1 MNKLMNFNPATIK
14 EEKAQ
19 ELHELVLDE
28 DFDPEVV
35 EDIAIAAMYLTSW
48 CLSVNKFA
56 RQYEKLRPRIVS
68 AEAAKE
74 TLETNL
80 KELEALEA
88 LLSVAHSEE
97 IRAKMVDRD
106 NLMLQ
111 LKDLESMLEKTRFKI
126 GRVKKL
132 LAMLKHHFKNWEEKN
147 SKLEE
152 RSQNV
157 IGNSIMAA
165 NIIEYL
171 GPLDLALRQKLKLS
185 WENILVNNRV
195 QLNKEF
201 QLDRFLGS
209 KVEINNWTI
218 SGLPSTAINF
228 ENGLML
234 KHNRKVKMIY
244 DPNDTCITWLQ
255 KLNETKPNPEYLFTS
270 LTDKK
275 LPEKLQTSLE
285 QGLILVIDF
294 FNGNMEGVVNN
305 LIKKTL
311 REVEGNK
318 TIKIDGMWYNY
329 DENFDFYLITR
340 DNTVI
345 QRKELQLFC
354 CIIKFGV
361 DENSLRAN
369 IETLITRV
377 YSPEHEQ
384 YLFEMNKK
392 FLTKSG
398 EMYSSQEVILRRFT
412 IHNDETLLEDEA
424 YFRILEAYSGE
435 MIKVEKELDEE
446 AKRRVEA
453 QDVIHPYHY
462 FVQILVQLF
471 TACQRAQDTDPYLPI
486 SPKSYLRLLANAMKT
501 SALKSLDSFYDRELC
516 LGLVYQVFSIVCVG
530 GNPKNRL
537 SHLIRLCISILKIYH
552 EFNEDLWEFIVSD
565 SREAK
570 ETPESEI
577 EPGLWSTLK
586 NLRKMIP
593 NISMEDLPSISN
605 AFVSKEN
612 KSMKSNLR
620 DSLGSMTKLTALE
633 RLAISKVFL
642 PDNIEMILELF
653 AEAVLMAKQEP
664 EGKSLDQ
671 LLRLTDHTQ
680 PMTVVYESCFDY
692 PEVIALLSKA
702 LNSTVQIIFSGN
714 CQWEKILQSL
724 DKCLSNGS
732 ILIISDIH
740 LLPAVHENLIKY
752 LREVKNKYRAN
763 ENFRLI
769 LTTVPGHPNMSFEL
783 LSISMKYYQ
792 EEADDKSEKLSRYL
806 KQVNREEL
814 KTRDIKLQNIHINL
828 IFAFFAL
835 QYRSKLEGQGTHF

>member
-1 MNKLMNFNPATIK
+1 MNLYWTKISI
-14 EEKAQ
+14 
-19 ELHELVLDE
+19 
-28 DFDPEVV
+28 PEVV

-48 CLSVNKFA
+48 CLSVNKFSK
-56 RQYEKLRPRIVS
+56 QYEKLRPRIVS
-68 AEAAKE
+68 CEAAKE
-74 TLETNL
+74 TLESNL
-80 KELEALEA
+80 KELESLEKM
-88 LLSVAHSEE
+88 LGVAHSED
-97 IRAKMVDRD
+97 ILAKMRERD
-106 NLMLQ
+106 NQLLQ
-111 LKDLESMLEKTRFKI
+111 LQDLESMLEKTRFKI
-126 GRVKKL
+126 TRVKRL
-132 LAMLKHHFKNWEEKN
+132 LSMLKHHFKNWEEKN

-171 GPLDLALRQKLKLS
+171 GPLELDLRQRLKQN
-185 WENILVNNRV
+185 WAAILINNKV
-195 QLNKEF
+195 PLNKDF
-201 QLDRFLGS
+201 QLDRFLGN

-218 SGLPSTAINF
+218 SGLPSSEINF

-234 KHNRKVKMIY
+234 KHNHKVKLVY
-244 DPNDTCITWLQ
+244 DPNDTCVSWLQ
-255 KLNETKPNPEYLFTS
+255 RLNETKPTPQYIFTS

-294 FNGNMEGVVNN
+294 FNGNTEGVVNN

-318 TIKIDGMWYNY
+318 TIKIDGMWYNF
-329 DENFDFYLITR
+329 DENFDFFLITR

-361 DENSLRAN
+361 DDNSLRAS
-369 IETLITRV
+369 IETLITKV

-384 YLFEMNKK
+384 YLFEMNNK

-398 EMYSSQEVILRRFT
+398 EMYSSQEVILKRFT
-412 IHNDETLLEDEA
+412 LHNDETLLEDEE
-424 YFRILEAYSGE
+424 YFRILEAYSVE
-435 MIKVEKELDEE
+435 MIKVEKELEE
-446 AKRRVEA
+446 ERKRRIEA

-462 FVQILVQLF
+462 FVSILVQLF
-471 TACQRAQDTDPYLPI
+471 TTCQRAHDTDPYLPI
-486 SPKSYLRLLANAMKT
+486 SPKAYLQVLANSMKV
-501 SALKSLDSFYDRELC
+501 SAIKSLDSFYDRELC
-516 LGLVYQVFSIVCVG
+516 LGLVSQIFSIVCVG

-552 EFNEDLWEFIVSD
+552 EFNEDIWEFIVSD
-565 SREAK
+565 TRETN
-570 ETPESEI
+570 ESPESQI

-593 NISMEDLPSISN
+593 NISMEDLPSISS

-612 KSMKSNLR
+612 KSLKSNLR
-620 DSLGSMTKLTALE
+620 DSLGKLTKLTALE
-633 RLAISKVFL
+633 KLAISKVFM

-653 AEAVLMAKQEP
+653 AEAVLMVKEEP
-664 EGKSLDQ
+664 EAKSLDQ
-671 LLRLTDHTQ
+671 LLKLTDYTQ
-680 PMTVVYESCFDY
+680 PMTVVYEKSFDY
-692 PEVIALLSKA
+692 PEVISLLSKS
-702 LNSTVQIIFSGN
+702 LNTTVQIIFSGN
-714 CQWEKILQSL
+714 CQWEKAVQSL
-724 DKCLSNGS
+724 DKCLSNGT

-752 LREVKNKYRAN
+752 LREVKNKYRTN

-769 LTTVPGHPNMSFEL
+769 LTTVPGHPSMSFEL
-783 LSISMKYYQ
+783 LSITTKYYQ

-806 KQVNREEL
+806 KMINREEL
-814 KTRDIKLQNIHINL
+814 KTRDTKLQNIHINL

-835 QYRSKLEGQGTHF
+835 QYRTKLEGQGTLFSSRIF